1 MIKVLQIKFTR
12 VQHSR
17 VKTLQD
23 NRAKHCK
30 KQPNCHCNTWE
41 TIPSSTCNTWETIP
55 SRRAAVEHIAAATT
69 RLCVTCLFSLFL
81 VKARAGATPQRGPRK
96 DGLSPKRGLPGYHY
110 WKRQP
115 HRAERRAT
123 WRATSPTPGRTAAK
137 LNEIKSSG
145 NIH

>member
-69 RLCVTCLFSLFL
+69 RLCLHACFL
-81 VKARAGATPQRGPRK
+81 SSWLRPARGPR
-96 DGLSPKRGLPGYHY
+96 PKGG
-110 WKRQP
+110 
-115 HRAERRAT
+115 
-123 WRATSPTPGRTAAK
+123 PGRTDSAPRGAYRVIITGRGNRIGPRGGQRGGPQARPPAAQRQ
-137 LNEIKSSG
+137 S
-145 NIH
+145 